1 MEFKAEDIT
10 QSLSDLKESNGQKDR
25 ILVKYTKRRSR
36 QLNMPRAIADTVNDM
51 GGTLGAILGT
61 LGAILGTL
69 GAILGILLTAFNN
82 ALKRQFTSQ
91 EAVTA
96 AIFSN
101 ALGTAVESFEVY
113 TTAREGDRTVMDVLI
128 PFTDEFVQTRSFE
141 AAM

>member
-10 QSLSDLKESNGQKDR
+10 QSLSNLKESNGQKDR

-51 GGTLGAILGT
+51 GGTLGAILG
-61 LGAILGTL
+61 
-69 GAILGILLTAFNN
+69 ILLRAFNN
-82 ALKRQFTSQ
+82 ALKRQLTSQ